1 MSSKNSAIV
10 AGLSRVGAMSKCR
23 RCTECRC
30 VIRSAKATSKQRVCG
45 PACRAKRDSKLQRA
59 RRRRDIEDHRADER
73 ERQRASRARRRGE
86 ATCHAPPAESKAA
99 KVKDKL
105 GQIVDGAPPLS
116 RASLE
121 QQVAELMPM
130 LRQIVANHAPVTRD
144 LTPPSIGYQNEFRQN
159 PGTCHASA
167 MR

>member
-1 MSSKNSAIV
+1 MFTPSPQ
-10 AGLSRVGAMSKCR
+10 
-23 RCTECRC
+23 
-30 VIRSAKATSKQRVCG
+30 AKAKQRVCS

-73 ERQRASRARRRGE
+73 ERQRASRAKRRGE
-86 ATCHAPPAESKAA
+86 ATCHAPAAEPKPS
-99 KVKDKL
+99 KVKDKSR
-105 GQIVDGAPPLS
+105 QIVDGAPPLS
-116 RASLE
+116 RAGLE
-121 QQVAELMPM
+121 QQLADLMPL
-130 LRQIVANHAPVTRD
+130 LRQIVANQAPVTRD